1 MLTRSTIVIICLRRN
16 KMTKQLTLRSL
27 DIPSIHKFGIGF
39 DRIFDEIQRI
49 TETQNNSY
57 PPYNIVKIDDNNF
70 VIELAV
76 AGFAQGEVEIQVEK
90 NVLKVSGNKPKD
102 LDKVEK
108 EYVVRNIANRDFERV
123 FTLAEHV
130 EVAKAEIINGI
141 LSVILERK
149 VPEQELPKR
158 IAINYNK

>member
-1 MLTRSTIVIICLRRN
+1 
-16 KMTKQLTLRSL
+16 MTKQLTLRSM

-39 DRIFDEIQRI
+39 DRFFDEIQRL
-49 TETQNNSY
+49 TETQTNTY
-57 PPYNIVKIDDNNF
+57 PPYNIVKVDDNNF

-76 AGFAQGEVEIQVEK
+76 AGFNQGEIELQVEK
-90 NVLKVSGNKPKD
+90 NVLKVTGSKAKD
-102 LDKVEK
+102 LDKEEK
-108 EYVVRNIANRDFERV
+108 EFVVRNIAFRDFERA

-130 EVAKAEIINGI
+130 EVIGAEVTNGI
-141 LSVILERK
+141 LSITLERK